1 MGPIFPQSWS
11 FNALIV
17 YDIRFSDNNF
27 RKIFAVSTFP
37 FFRLITT
44 RNSNTET
51 VLKMKKNMLRSSLT
65 EFPEFPEIK
74 RRLSEQMLLNPFN
87 KVIKYTS
94 TPAMTPL
101 IMPHG
106 TVTSGKPSENL
117 RFSDGAVSEL
127 LGPFHIL
134 MKLTLLDCS
143 ARTTK
148 CVPRLIAVLIIIALS
163 IRVGFLM
170 IQSTGNVLSFAWA
183 ESNFFSFP
191 AIFIQFCG
199 ISIFQWTRH
208 RFIETFSEKLSLIRT
223 LRLET
228 NPGLDNYQKVHAL
241 ALILSIPWLV
251 ATTSWSLFNFF
262 NGTIFYGGAET
273 NIIFTSLMVG
283 SNFYIWFI
291 SSISLAFYFLVF
303 SALNREVV
311 YFNEELDKAKK
322 EKILKNPGVLEKF
335 DIRQFEILNLI
346 MSVNHSLSFFG
357 GLVPLFLFYGIINGI
372 YLTSFIENIPFIYFA
387 ILMFNLAAILVYNLI
402 LLIPTCALQEHL
414 NATNKILVNNDELGS
429 SKDQKVYQTYRIM
442 VDRIQKIDTHIHV
455 VGAFPV
461 IKPVLAAAMFFIPN
475 IGFILVMIKKVI
487 VANGGVV

>member
-1 MGPIFPQSWS
+1 
-11 FNALIV
+11 
-17 YDIRFSDNNF
+17 
-27 RKIFAVSTFP
+27 
-37 FFRLITT
+37 
-44 RNSNTET
+44 
-51 VLKMKKNMLRSSLT
+51 MKKNMLRSSLT

-101 IMPHG
+101 IIP
-106 TVTSGKPSENL
+106 
-117 RFSDGAVSEL
+117 DEL

-134 MKLTLLDCS
+134 VKLTLLDCS
-143 ARTTK
+143 ARTPK
-148 CVPRLIAVLIIIALS
+148 CVPRLIA
-163 IRVGFLM
+163 
-170 IQSTGNVLSFAWA
+170 VLSFAWA

-208 RFIETFSEKLSLIRT
+208 RFIENFSEKLSLIRT

-228 NPGLDNYQKVHAL
+228 NPDLDNYKKVHAL
-241 ALILSIPWLV
+241 ALVLSIPWLV
-251 ATTSWSLFNFF
+251 ATISWSLFNFF
-262 NGTIFYGGAET
+262 QGTIFYGGAES

-291 SSISLAFYFLVF
+291 SSISLAYYFLVF
-303 SALNREVV
+303 SAVNREVV

-346 MSVNHSLSFFG
+346 TVVNHSLSFFG

-372 YLTSFIENIPFIYFA
+372 YLTSFIENISFIYFA
-387 ILMFNLAAILVYNLI
+387 ILMFTLAAILAYNLI